1 MRQFGGDFYAPFTV
15 TLAFATLFTN
25 DGRQAQPRTLTLAL
39 LAVGLTGL
47 AVSFTRTYWLSTTLA
62 LMVFGAALAWSRGR
76 EFARLSLALPIA
88 AFVVVTVALLVVP
101 ANVIE
106 LLGSRLGKLGD
117 IGSVLSFRERLVES
131 GAALSEQVRNPLSLI
146 VGNGLGAQFS
156 YEYVNPVSGIVYGGL
171 DLQYIHNYY
180 VYVFFTKGAVGLL
193 LFGALWLSLLRA
205 AHARLRD
212 TDAGLDH
219 VALAVLAAST
229 NLLLASLTTP
239 QFENFQWPMIY
250 GLLLALAARPLSATP
265 EAPATPD
272 AATAS
277 PDHPGP
283 AR

>member
-1 MRQFGGDFYAPFTV
+1 MIWLGV
-15 TLAFATLFTN
+15 
-25 DGRQAQPRTLTLAL
+25 L
-39 LAVGLTGL
+39 LER
-47 AVSFTRTYWLSTTLA
+47 VSQT
-62 LMVFGAALAWSRGR
+62 
-76 EFARLSLALPIA
+76 ARLLDVHHYAVRDL
-88 AFVVVTVALLVVP
+88 
-101 ANVIE
+101 E
-106 LLGSRLGKLGD
+106 
-117 IGSVLSFRERLVES
+117 ES
-131 GAALSEQVRNPLSLI
+131 TA
-146 VGNGLGAQFS
+146 
-156 YEYVNPVSGIVYGGL
+156 
-171 DLQYIHNYY
+171 D
-180 VYVFFTKGAVGLL
+180 AV
-193 LFGALWLSLLRA
+193 WLSLLRA